1 MVDAQFGGIKKDTL
15 KVIKSIPQRVCEKA
29 KGKAQKRE
37 PTKRQI
43 LQTLKQKEKV

>member
-29 KGKAQKRE
+29 MIFEMSGQRLPFSRKR
-37 PTKRQI
+37 
-43 LQTLKQKEKV
+43 